1 MLNGHLVALGGGKGQ
16 NFILS
21 VEHCFIYQSKALNEK
36 NSLKLIS
43 KCFDTTWWRKVEKR
57 SKFYFHFRAE
67 YYIDGFFYWDPIFGK
82 TTLAKN
88 TSED

>member
-1 MLNGHLVALGGGKGQ
+1 M
-16 NFILS
+16 
-21 VEHCFIYQSKALNEK
+21 
-36 NSLKLIS
+36 KLFS
-43 KCFDTTWWRKVEKR
+43 EFFDTTWWRKVEKR

-88 TSED
+88 TSKD